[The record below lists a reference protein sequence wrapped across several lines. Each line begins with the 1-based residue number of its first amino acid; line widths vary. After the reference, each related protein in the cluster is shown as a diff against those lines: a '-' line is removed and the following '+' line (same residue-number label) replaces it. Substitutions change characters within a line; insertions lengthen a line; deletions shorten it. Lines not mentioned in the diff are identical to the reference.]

1 MKKGLKRLLI
11 ASLIGTGLL
20 LILVM
25 IVGYIVG
32 RSILY

>member
-11 ASLIGTGLL
+11 ASLIGAGLL